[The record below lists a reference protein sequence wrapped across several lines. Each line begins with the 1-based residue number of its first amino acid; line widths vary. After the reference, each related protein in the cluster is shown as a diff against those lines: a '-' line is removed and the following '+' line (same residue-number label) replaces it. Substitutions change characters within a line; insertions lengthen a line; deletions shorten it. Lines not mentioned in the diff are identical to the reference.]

1 MSLTLERLLIKTKE
15 NQFYIGYKIED
26 HFEIPSLNSD
36 EENIVLFLP
45 AEKVEEFYII
55 DELIANKK

>member
-1 MSLTLERLLIKTKE
+1 MSLALERLLIKTKD
-15 NQFYIGYKIED
+15 NQFYVGYKIDD
-26 HFEIPSLNSD
+26 HFEIPSVNPD

-45 AEKVEEFYII
+45 AEEIEKFYII

>member
-15 NQFYIGYKIED
+15 NQFYVGYKIED
-26 HFEIPSLNSD
+26 HFEIPSLNPD
-36 EENIVLFLP
+36 EKNIVLFLP

-55 DELIANKK
+55 DELIANEE

>member
-15 NQFYIGYKIED
+15 NQFYVGYKIED
-26 HFEIPSLNSD
+26 HFEIPSLNPD

-55 DELIANKK
+55 DELVANKE